1 MDPIAQLGKDAYHA
15 LCIAFAA
22 QSKDKLYSPETDV
35 LLEDARDLLG
45 VTEEEDRAIRLQID
59 QDPMIAALRRGETP
73 AGGIRPLLLPSS
85 RSGTPFAAM
94 PPPAAAAAAATAAP
108 ATAGGTGGFETP
120 FSTQQKAA
128 AKKTSATP
136 NSGASAP
143 PAANTAAAAGP
154 PPPGATGSAL
164 VGRKLQRLI
173 PDLSPPWVTGTVMS
187 YNSGT
192 GRHLIQW
199 GPPLR
204 RESWECIA
212 DFAPQNF
219 RWLEPGAEPA
229 GATAG
234 AAAKT
239 VGGSKTGGSKST
251 PKASTP
257 KAPPPPPVPKAPPA
271 AQVAPTSGPLLPGG
285 PSTHHATG
293 VSLTSAPY
301 NESFLRSCLAK
312 NRPEDLSIMLSAI
325 DERDGAVVRELVA
338 LLEDPGDIADIN
350 RLLEESQQLA
360 SLEQQLRADLR
371 ELGVM
376 G

>member
-45 VTEEEDRAIRLQID
+45 VTEEEDRAIRASID
-59 QDPMIAALRRGETP
+59 QDPMIAALRRGEMP
-73 AGGIRPLLLPSS
+73 PGGIRPLLLPSS
-85 RSGTPFAAM
+85 RSGTPYAGM
-94 PPPAAAAAAATAAP
+94 PPPAAAAAATAAP
-108 ATAGGTGGFETP
+108 AGGTGGFDTP

-128 AKKTSATP
+128 AKKTAATP
-136 NSGASAP
+136 NSAASAP
-143 PAANTAAAAGP
+143 PAATTAAAAGA

-219 RWLEPGAEPA
+219 RWLEPGPEPA
-229 GATAG
+229 SATAG
-234 AAAKT
+234 GAAKT
-239 VGGSKTGGSKST
+239 GGGSKST

-257 KAPPPPPVPKAPPA
+257 KAPPPPPAPKAPPA
-271 AQVAPTSGPLLPGG
+271 TPITPASGPLLPGG

-325 DERDGAVVRELVA
+325 DERDGAIVRELVA
-338 LLEDPGDIADIN
+338 LLEDPGDIAEIN

-360 SLEQQLRADLR
+360 SREQQLRADLR